1 MTLLMQDQ
9 QFVTI
14 AQLESFVAAARGMRF
29 VGKGRKEKYAWI
41 ERLLQ
46 RFFYASARKKNKTVI
61 KTYARKM
68 TGYSDAQMTRLIA
81 TYCRTRRLC
90 VPPSVRRARFPRRYT
105 PSDVAALM
113 ETDAAHARLSGPATR
128 EIFRRAYELFCDK
141 RFLRLKDISVAH
153 LYNLRGTRQYRSQ
166 VSFFAKTASVRTD
179 IGARR
184 KPRPEGKP
192 GFIRVDSVHQGD
204 QDREKGVYHMNLVD
218 EVTQWEIVACV
229 EGITDQFLL
238 PALAEAFRGFPFVIH
253 GFHSDNGSEYVN
265 HQVAALL
272 NQLLVAQ
279 TKSRPRHSNDNAL
292 AESKNGSVIRK
303 HMGYA
308 HIPKQC
314 ASRIHAF
321 YQTHLNPYVNY
332 HRPSGYARTVM
343 DRRGKQKKI
352 YDTYE
357 TPYAHLKK
365 MPDAASFL
373 RPDVSFAEL
382 DAIASAHDDNTCAI
396 LMQKAK
402 TALFKSFSA

>member
-1 MTLLMQDQ
+1 MQDQ
-9 QFVTI
+9 QLVTF
-14 AQLESFVAAARGMRF
+14 AQLESFVSAARGMRF

-46 RFFYASARKKNKTVI
+46 RFFYASARKKNKTIV
-61 KTYARKM
+61 KRYARKM
-68 TGYSDAQMTRLIA
+68 TGYSDAQMTRLI
-81 TYCRTRRLC
+81 TRYCRTRRLC
-90 VPPSVRRARFPRRYT
+90 PPSSARRARFPQRYT
-105 PSDVAALM
+105 PSDVAALI

-128 EIFRRAYELFCDK
+128 AIFRRAYELFCDT
-141 RFLRLKDISVAH
+141 RFLRLKDISVSH
-153 LYNLRGTRQYRSQ
+153 LYNLRGTRQYRSHA
-166 VSFFAKTASVRTD
+166 SFFAKTASVRTD

-204 QDREKGVYHMNLVD
+204 QDREKGVYHINLVD

-238 PALAEAFRGFPFVIH
+238 PALAEALRGFPFVIH
-253 GFHSDNGSEYVN
+253 GFHSDNGSEYIN

-308 HIPKQC
+308 HIPKQF
-314 ASRIHAF
+314 APRIHAF

-332 HRPSGYARTVM
+332 HRPSGYARTVT
-343 DRRGKQKKI
+343 DQRGKQKKI